1 VRQRGWC
8 YFVDRQPERL
18 VQKYPNLEKNDIT
31 LCRLEL
37 ILTQRKPQDQ
47 GCPMNQIVAVDVTRF
62 VLDLHRD
69 LSVTPRAT
77 KPGPPERIDGA
88 TIGFVSVTR
97 DAPHNGE
104 VHPDGDEILYV
115 ISGRLRIIG
124 ESDPNAALDLG
135 PGDACIVRKGEWHR
149 VLMVEP
155 AQLIHITPGPR
166 GDYRPL

>member
-1 VRQRGWC
+1 V

-18 VQKYPNLEKNDIT
+18 VQNYLNLEKNDIT
-31 LCRLEL
+31 L
-37 ILTQRKPQDQ
+37 RKPLETDTK
-47 GCPMNQIVAVDVTRF
+47 GCQMNQIVAVDVSRF

-97 DAPHNGE
+97 DVPHNGE

-115 ISGRLRIIG
+115 ISGKLRVIG
-124 ESDPNAALDLG
+124 ESDPNTALDLG

-166 GDYRPL
+166 GDYRPQ